1 MFIRLLAFFYK
12 KWKINPFQKIFPND
26 QINLNTINNEILSTH
41 IINKLMDSLKKRI
54 SFLNVDLTSG
64 GCERE
69 ISNLAHHFKEK
80 FHLLIVLFY
89 NEVSYTLPAET
100 KFKFLD
106 KGKRANDYIKL
117 LQIPILAYRYA
128 KYCKSEKIDVSI
140 SYVYRANYV
149 NLLSKIL
156 FGNRS
161 KIIVNEQNHTLT
173 QYPDY
178 SLNSRINRF
187 LIRVL
192 YRYADV
198 IRPNSKLIA
207 YDLIKQFEIPKH
219 LITPIYNPLAV
230 EFINSQLKKDI
241 PFSYDG
247 FNFITVARLHHQKNP
262 DLLIRAFH
270 HAFQDIPDVNLLIL
284 GEGPLKGEIVT
295 LIKSLSLESR
305 IHLLGFVNNPFAFM
319 ERCDSFILSSN
330 YEGFPNS
337 LLEALAC
344 GLPSVST
351 DCPSGPREMLAP
363 STDFT
368 NLLTNTIEEAE
379 FGILVPTNNVKL
391 LSKAMLNIFN
401 NDELRNSYKEKSKLR
416 ALDFDISVFDK
427 QFLDLL

>member
-1 MFIRLLAFFYK
+1 
-12 KWKINPFQKIFPND
+12 
-26 QINLNTINNEILSTH
+26 
-41 IINKLMDSLKKRI
+41 MDKTKKRI

-80 FHLLIVLFY
+80 FYLVVVLFY
-89 NEVSYTLPAET
+89 NEVSYKLPSET
-100 KFKFLD
+100 KLKFLD
-106 KGKRANDYIKL
+106 RDKRANDFVKFFQL
-117 LQIPILAYRYA
+117 PILAYKYA
-128 KYCKSEKIDVSI
+128 KYCKLEKIDVSI

-156 FGNRS
+156 FRNPS

-173 QYPDY
+173 QYPDS
-178 SLNSRINRF
+178 SLTSLINKY

-192 YRYADV
+192 YKYADV

-207 YDLIKQFEIPKH
+207 NDLIKHFGIPEH
-219 LITPIYNPLAV
+219 LIIPIYNPLAV
-230 EFINSQLKKDI
+230 DFINSQLKTDTS
-241 PFSYDG
+241 FSYDG

-262 DLLIRAFH
+262 ELLIKAFGDAFH
-270 HAFQDIPDVNLLIL
+270 DILDVNLLIL
-284 GEGPLKGEIVT
+284 GEGPLKQEILT
-295 LIKSLSLESR
+295 LIENLDLKSR
-305 IHLLGFVNNPFAFM
+305 VHLLGFVNNPFGFM
-319 ERCDSFILSSN
+319 KKCDSFVLSSN

-368 NLLTNTIEEAE
+368 NMLTDTIEEAE
-379 FGILVPTNNVKL
+379 FGILVPVNNVKL
-391 LSKAMLNIFN
+391 LGRAMLNIFN
-401 NDELRNSYKEKSKLR
+401 NQELRNTYKKKSKIR
-416 ALDFDISVFDK
+416 ALDFDVSVFDK
-427 QFLDLL
+427 QFRDLL

>member
-1 MFIRLLAFFYK
+1 
-12 KWKINPFQKIFPND
+12 
-26 QINLNTINNEILSTH
+26 
-41 IINKLMDSLKKRI
+41 MDSLKKRI
-54 SFLNVDLTSG
+54 SFINVDLTSG

-69 ISNLAHHFKEK
+69 ISNLVHHFKGK
-80 FHLLIVLFY
+80 FHLIVVLFY
-89 NEVSYTLPAET
+89 NEVSYILPSET
-100 KFKFLD
+100 KFKFLG
-106 KGKRANDYIKL
+106 KGKRVNNYIKL

-156 FGNRS
+156 FGNSS

-173 QYPDY
+173 QYPDS
-178 SLNSRINRF
+178 SLNSLINRF
-187 LIRVL
+187 LIKAL
-192 YRYADV
+192 YKYADV

-207 YDLIKQFEIPKH
+207 YDLIKHFGIPKR

-230 EFINSQLKKDI
+230 DFINNQLKKEI
-241 PFSYDG
+241 LFSYNG

-262 DLLIRAFH
+262 DLLIKAFH
-270 HAFQDIPDVNLLIL
+270 DAFLDIQNVNLLIL
-284 GEGPLKGEIVT
+284 GEGPLKEEILS
-295 LIKSLSLESR
+295 LIKDLGLETR
-305 IHLLGFVNNPFAFM
+305 VHLLGFINNPFAFM
-319 ERCDSFILSSN
+319 QRCDSFVLSSN

-363 STDFT
+363 LTDYT
-368 NLLTNTIEEAE
+368 KLLTEEIEEAE
-379 FGILVPTNNVKL
+379 FGILVPANSVKL
-391 LSKAMLNIFN
+391 LSMAMLNIFN
-401 NDELRNSYKEKSKLR
+401 NEELRNSYKEKSKLR
-416 ALDFDISVFDK
+416 ALDFDVSVFDK

>member
-1 MFIRLLAFFYK
+1 
-12 KWKINPFQKIFPND
+12 
-26 QINLNTINNEILSTH
+26 
-41 IINKLMDSLKKRI
+41 MDILKKRI

-80 FHLLIVLFY
+80 FHILVVLFY
-89 NEVSYTLPAET
+89 NEISYKLPSET

-106 KGKRANDYIKL
+106 KGRRDSDFIKL
-117 LQIPILAYRYA
+117 LQIPILAYKYA
-128 KYCKSEKIDVSI
+128 KHCKSENIDVSI

-156 FGNRS
+156 FGNRA

-173 QYPDY
+173 QYPDT
-178 SLNSRINRF
+178 SLNSSINRF
-187 LIRVL
+187 LIKIL
-192 YRYADV
+192 YKYADV

-207 YDLIKQFEIPKH
+207 NDLIKYFDIPEQ

-230 EFINSQLKKDI
+230 DFINSQLKKDI
-241 PFSYDG
+241 SFSYYG

-262 DLLIRAFH
+262 ELLIKAFH
-270 HAFQDIPDVNLLIL
+270 IAFKDINNVNLLIL
-284 GEGPLKGEIVT
+284 GEGPLKEEILT
-295 LIKSLSLESR
+295 LIKNLGLETR
-305 IHLLGFVNNPFAFM
+305 VYLLGFINNPFAFL
-319 ERCDSFILSSN
+319 ERCDSFVLSSN

-368 NLLTNTIEEAE
+368 KMLTNTIEEAE

-391 LSKAMLNIFN
+391 LSVAMLNIYN
-401 NDELRNSYKEKSKLR
+401 NTKLRNNYKSKSKLR

-427 QFLDLL
+427 EFQDLL

>member
-1 MFIRLLAFFYK
+1 M
-12 KWKINPFQKIFPND
+12 N
-26 QINLNTINNEILSTH
+26 S
-41 IINKLMDSLKKRI
+41 SKKRI

-69 ISNLAHHFKEK
+69 ISNLVHHFKDK
-80 FHLLIVLFY
+80 FHLLVVLFY
-89 NEVSYTLPAET
+89 NEVSYTLPSET

-128 KYCKSEKIDVSI
+128 KYCKSEKIDISM

-149 NLLSKIL
+149 NLFSKIL
-156 FGNRS
+156 FGNHA

-173 QYPDY
+173 QYPDS

-187 LIRVL
+187 LIKTL
-192 YRYADV
+192 YKHADV

-207 YDLIKQFEIPKH
+207 YDLVHHFAIPEH
-219 LITPIYNPLAV
+219 LIIPIYNPLAV
-230 EFINSQLKKDI
+230 DFINSLLKKDI
-241 PFSYDG
+241 LFPYSG
-247 FNFITVARLHHQKNP
+247 FNFITVARLHSQKNP

-270 HAFQDIPDVNLLIL
+270 NAFNNIQGVNLLIL
-284 GEGPLKGEIVT
+284 GEGPLKEEIIT
-295 LIKSLSLESR
+295 LIKSLGLEER
-305 IHLLGFVNNPFAFM
+305 IHLLGFINNPFSFM
-319 ERCDSFILSSN
+319 ERCDSFVLSSN

-344 GLPSVST
+344 GLPSIST

-368 NLLTNTIEEAE
+368 HTLTDTIEEAE
-379 FGILVPTNNVKL
+379 FGVLVPTNNVKI
-391 LSKAMLNIFN
+391 LSMAMLNIFK
-401 NDELRNSYKEKSKLR
+401 DAKLRIKYKEKSKLR
-416 ALDFDISVFDK
+416 ALDFDVSVFEK
-427 QFLDLL
+427 QFQDIL